1 MEDKKKIEFIGK
13 NEVLKNQLVLNVIR
27 KTRNIASNFLLAFIF
42 LLGISLI
49 IYKKRISIPPKTR
62 RIKINEIQAI
72 LIYFEIKKEMI
83 IVAMIMDNNIDMG

>member
-1 MEDKKKIEFIGK
+1 M
-13 NEVLKNQLVLNVIR
+13 IR

-72 LIYFEIKKEMI
+72 LIYFEIKKEII
-83 IVAMIMDNNIDMG
+83 IVDMIMDNNIDMGWLNIKKVIINKDRSLISENSI

>member
-1 MEDKKKIEFIGK
+1 M
-13 NEVLKNQLVLNVIR
+13 
-27 KTRNIASNFLLAFIF
+27 LAFIF

-72 LIYFEIKKEMI
+72 LIYFEIKKEII
-83 IVAMIMDNNIDMG
+83 IVDMIMDNNIDMGWLNIKKVIINKDRSLISENSI